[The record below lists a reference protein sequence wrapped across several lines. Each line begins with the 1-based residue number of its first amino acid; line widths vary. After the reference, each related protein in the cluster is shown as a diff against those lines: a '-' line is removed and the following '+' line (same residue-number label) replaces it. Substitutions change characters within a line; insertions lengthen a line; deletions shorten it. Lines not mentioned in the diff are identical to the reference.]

1 MAEAGK
7 INTTILLVEDN
18 PGDQKLFSKSLQMK
32 EIDSQVVT
40 ADTGEEAVE
49 YFKAANED
57 KNFIR
62 PDLIILDLNMPGMGG
77 KAFLKHFKNMEEF
90 NDIPVVVLT
99 TSDSDIDIVESYKL
113 QAAGYI
119 KKPVSLKG
127 FLEVISTLE
136 KYWIGTCKLPG
147 RDS

>member
-32 EIDSQVVT
+32 EIDSEVVT
-40 ADTGEEAVE
+40 VGTGEEAVE
-49 YFKAANED
+49 YFKSAGGD
-57 KNFIR
+57 INFIR

-77 KAFLKHFKNMEEF
+77 KAFLKQFKKMEDF

-127 FLEVISTLE
+127 FLDVISTLE
-136 KYWIGTCKLPG
+136 QYWMGICRLPG